1 VVNDS
6 ANTKVSFTPA
16 MPLEYGAMYYW
27 RVRGRNAGGNG
38 AWSEARSFTTIVAAP
53 EAVTLIHPADSAMG
67 ISVTPVFEWDALAS
81 ALTYQLQVSDDAS
94 FSAPVVNDSALATTT
109 DTVDVPLGHDTRHYW
124 RVRARNA
131 GGDGAWSEVRTF
143 TTIVAAPEAVTL
155 IHPADSAIG
164 VSVTPVFEWDAL
176 ASALTYQLHVSEDTS
191 FTTLVLNDSAL
202 ATTADTVNVPLGH
215 DAQHY
220 WRVRGRNAGGDGVW
234 SQVRSFTTIIAAP
247 EAVGLVSP
255 EAGAQGVAAFM
266 MFLWQPMDGAAA
278 YHLQLSSDAAFTAPV
293 VDDSVLTDPTF
304 AVSEP
309 LAYSATYYWH
319 VRAALDDGLGKA
331 TGLLFGQWSD
341 TRSFTVAVG
350 TAAEGE
356 SDLPSTFALHPNY
369 PNPFNPSTTIRYDVP
384 EQALVKIAVYD
395 ALGRLVEILSTKYQ
409 VPGTYAATWDAAGRP
424 TGVYF
429 VRMAAG
435 TFVAS
440 RRMILIR

>member
-1 VVNDS
+1 VAGVDGLGRKTFSQPRSFTTVVDAPGAIALTSPEDDAENVPRVTSFVWMAHADAGTYQLHLASDASFANIVISDS
-6 ANTKVSFTPA
+6 ANTKTSFTPA
-16 MPLEYGAMYYW
+16 MPLEYGAVYYW

-38 AWSEARSFTTIVAAP
+38 AWSETRSFTTIVAAP

-67 ISVTPVFEWDALAS
+67 ISVTPVFAWDALAS
-81 ALTYQLQVSDDAS
+81 ALTYQLHVSVDTS
-94 FSAPVVNDSALATTT
+94 FTTLVLNDSALATTA

-131 GGDGAWSEVRTF
+131 GGDGAWS
-143 TTIVAAPEAVTL
+143 
-155 IHPADSAIG
+155 D
-164 VSVTPVFEWDAL
+164 
-176 ASALTYQLHVSEDTS
+176 
-191 FTTLVLNDSAL
+191 
-202 ATTADTVNVPLGH
+202 
-215 DAQHY
+215 
-220 WRVRGRNAGGDGVW
+220 
-234 SQVRSFTTIIAAP
+234 VRSFTTIIAAP
-247 EAVGLVSP
+247 EAVSLVSP
-255 EAGAQGVAAFM
+255 DAGAQGVAAFT
-266 MFLWQPMDGAAA
+266 MFSWQPLDGAAA
-278 YHLQLSSDAAFTAPV
+278 YHLQLSSDASFTAPV
-293 VDDSVLTDPTF
+293 VDDSALTDPTF

-309 LAYSATYYWH
+309 LAYSATYYWR
-319 VRAALDDGLGKA
+319 VRAALDDGLGEA
-331 TGLLFGQWSD
+331 TGLIFGPWSE